1 VWSALFGD
9 DAQPCGS
16 FCFAFPK
23 ITEDILPH
31 LFNDDVRVL
40 AQYSSELF
48 DWWLFFFII
57 CCRKGITKNL
67 EMRFSIA

>member
-23 ITEDILPH
+23 ITEDILPR

-40 AQYSSELF
+40 AQYSG
-48 DWWLFFFII
+48 DVI
-57 CCRKGITKNL
+57 
-67 EMRFSIA
+67 